1 MVANKSNLISVVL
14 FCACAV
20 WLWSIQDR
28 QARELKV
35 LKLCAAGKLAEPC
48 RDLLGAP
55 DQEIA
60 DKRGNAIWNWKSGSR
75 LSANS
80 DTAIISKDSLIVEI
94 LDLDQEAGKRRFRE
108 LYSELK

>member
-1 MVANKSNLISVVL
+1 M
-14 FCACAV
+14 
-20 WLWSIQDR
+20 
-28 QARELKV
+28 
-35 LKLCAAGKLAEPC
+35 
-48 RDLLGAP
+48 LGAP